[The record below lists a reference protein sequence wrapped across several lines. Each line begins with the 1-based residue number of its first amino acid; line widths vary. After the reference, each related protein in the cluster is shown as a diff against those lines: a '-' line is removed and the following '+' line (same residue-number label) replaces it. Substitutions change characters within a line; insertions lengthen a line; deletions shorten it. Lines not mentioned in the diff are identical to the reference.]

1 TSGEETGQSDLTLT
15 VTMLQNVKLL
25 ALAQSLTETT
35 AGGNV
40 ADDAAELESEPR
52 AATATVE
59 LTPQQA
65 QEITWADHFG
75 VLRME
80 ARAVGDEA
88 IVDVVPT
95 LFRLEST
102 R

>member
-1 TSGEETGQSDLTLT
+1 
-15 VTMLQNVKLL
+15 
-25 ALAQSLTETT
+25 
-35 AGGNV
+35 
-40 ADDAAELESEPR
+40 
-52 AATATVE
+52 ATVE

-65 QEITWADHFG
+65 QEITWADQFG

-80 ARAVGDEA
+80 ARAVGDET

-95 LFRLEST
+95 LFFNLETT